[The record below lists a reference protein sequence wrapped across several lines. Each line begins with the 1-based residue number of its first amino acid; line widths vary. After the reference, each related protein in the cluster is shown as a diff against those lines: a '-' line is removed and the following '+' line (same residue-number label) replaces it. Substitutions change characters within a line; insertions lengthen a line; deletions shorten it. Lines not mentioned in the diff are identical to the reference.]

1 MPSASAATPIIVNTD
16 PELALWLKLQA
27 TPGVGIET
35 ALRLLREF
43 GLPAAMFASA
53 PAALQQAVGPRLA
66 RALLAPPSPSTAAL
80 IAQTLAWCRQPG
92 NFMLTLAD
100 PRYPRALLTIP
111 DPPILLYAW
120 GRVDLLQRPAL
131 AVVGSRNATAQG
143 IADAERFSRALGDA
157 GLTIISGLALGIDA
171 AAHAG
176 ALPTQSGTVAV
187 IGTGIDIIYPARH
200 RALAQRIAAQGCIVS
215 EYPLGTPPIAS
226 NFPRRNRLISGLARA
241 VLVIEAAAQSGSLI
255 TARVAAEQGRD
266 VLALPGSIHAPLSRG
281 CHRLIKQGAKLV
293 ECAQDVLDEI
303 GTAEPARNDLDAATT
318 PTEQSPPAPTPSNA
332 IAPELAGLHAAL
344 GFAPVDADALAQ
356 RTGLDAA
363 DLSAQLFALEMQGLL
378 EVLPGGRYR
387 RLD

>member
-1 MPSASAATPIIVNTD
+1 MPSASAASPIIVDTD

-43 GLPAAMFASA
+43 GLPSAVFANAPSA
-53 PAALQQAVGPRLA
+53 LHQAVGPRLA
-66 RALLAPPSPSTAAL
+66 RALLAPSSPSTATL
-80 IAQTLAWCRQPG
+80 ITQTLAWCRQPG
-92 NFMLTLAD
+92 NFLLTLAD

-111 DPPILLYAW
+111 DPPLLLYAC
-120 GRVDLLQRPAL
+120 GRIDLLQRPAL

-143 IADAERFSRALGDA
+143 MADAERFSRALGDA

-176 ALPTQSGTVAV
+176 ALPTPSGTVAV
-187 IGTGIDIIYPARH
+187 IGTGIDVIYPARH
-200 RALAQRIAAQGCIVS
+200 RALTQRIAVQGCIVS
-215 EYPLGTPPIAS
+215 EYPLGTPPMAS

-303 GTAEPARNDLDAATT
+303 GTVEPAPHIVDAATT
-318 PTEQSPPAPTPSNA
+318 PAEQPPPASAPSAA
-332 IAPELAGLHAAL
+332 IAPELAELHAAL
-344 GFAPVDADALAQ
+344 GFAPVDGDALAQ